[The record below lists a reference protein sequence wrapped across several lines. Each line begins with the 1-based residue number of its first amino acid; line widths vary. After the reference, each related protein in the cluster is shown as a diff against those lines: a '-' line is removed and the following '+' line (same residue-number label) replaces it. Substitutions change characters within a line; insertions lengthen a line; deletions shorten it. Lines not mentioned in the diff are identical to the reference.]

1 MLRYSR
7 LHALRENPGSE
18 EIQQFMMRLSRSL
31 RKYRWLVFTGWLL
44 ALVPAI
50 YLAMTQAGNLTGG
63 GFEVAGSQSLAVHDQ
78 LEELYHD
85 EGASSLAL
93 VAAPRPDASYQDMND
108 AVALLKRIAGEFP
121 GVTEAPNP
129 TQRPPQPDRPYV
141 VSLRLDARN
150 AGTSDVAKQLRGKV
164 GIKGD
169 QPGQTANGRVRLY
182 VIGQGALS
190 AAAAANTKRDIAA
203 AESWN
208 LPIILIVLLAVF
220 GSLAAAAI
228 PLALGICTVVVTMG
242 LVYLL
247 SEYTTMS
254 VFVTSTVSMFGIA
267 LAVDYSLFILMRFR
281 EELRAGRQPT
291 EAVDAA
297 MATSGLAVVLS
308 GMTVVASLTGI
319 YLINTPALK
328 SMATGA
334 ILAVAVAMLTAAT
347 LTPAVLATFGRAAA
361 KRSALLHWSR
371 QPESTQS
378 RFWNRWIGWVMRRP
392 WISALAASAVL
403 LVMAVPAASMVLG
416 NSLLR
421 QFDSSH
427 EIRAGVAGAAEA
439 LGPGALGPIRVLIT
453 FPDGGAASPEHSQT
467 IAAIRQRMTEAPNVV
482 TVSPPQSAEDSSS
495 ASLSAVLSVDPEAMR
510 ARDTVG
516 WMRTQLPK
524 IPDPGTARVDVG
536 GPTALIKDFDD
547 RVSQTEPLVL
557 LFVALIA
564 FVMLLISI
572 HSVFLAFKGVLMTLL
587 SVAAAYGSLVMV
599 FQWGWLQDLGFT
611 QISSI
616 DSTVPPL
623 VLAMTFGLSMDY
635 EIFLLTRIRERF
647 LHTGNTRDAVAYGVS
662 TSART
667 ITSAALIMIAV
678 FIGFAFAGMPL
689 VAEIGVACAVA
700 IAVDATVVR
709 LVLVPALMAMFAQ
722 WNWWL
727 PKWLR
732 RVLPSVDFERPLP
745 EVDLGDVVVIP
756 DDISALAAP
765 SADLRMVLKS
775 AAKLRHLAPDAICVA
790 DPLAFTGCGRNG
802 NHAVPGLQK
811 ELEKGLEN
819 GLDQCLEK
827 GRGLGPGQI
836 PHQVD
841 IGDEPVGVG
850 ASPGGA
856 GSSSKTA
863 TNGHSAAK
871 KLVDGLTSR
880 NGIARAIA
888 GMDRPVHPVTLWRG
902 RLSVAIDALE
912 AGLETQTDSAED
924 EKYERRSP
932 VETTHVQLP
941 TGDRLLV
948 PTGAEALRLKGYL
961 IMCRNSSRDF
971 ADFADMVETLEP
983 ETAAVV
989 LAGMDRYYCCETP
1002 RRQWIASQLVRRLA
1016 DPHPSDFSDDE
1027 WSEPDAKA
1035 DWEEVRQRCLSVAVA
1050 MLEEAR

>member
-1 MLRYSR
+1 
-7 LHALRENPGSE
+7 
-18 EIQQFMMRLSRSL
+18 MMRLSRSL
-31 RKYRWLVFTGWLL
+31 RRHRWLVFAGWLL
-44 ALVPAI
+44 ALVPAV
-50 YLAMTQAGNLTGG
+50 YLALTQSGNLTGG
-63 GFEVAGSQSLAVHDQ
+63 GFEVAGSQSLLVHDQ
-78 LEELYHD
+78 LEEQYH
-85 EGASSLAL
+85 EQGASSLAL
-93 VAAPRPDASYQDMND
+93 VAAPRPDASYQDIND
-108 AVALLKRIAGEFP
+108 AVAQLRQIASQFP
-121 GVTEAPNP
+121 GVAEVPNP

-141 VSLRLDARN
+141 VSLRLDSRN
-150 AGTSDVAKQLRGKV
+150 SGTSDIAKQLRQKV
-164 GIKGD
+164 GINGD
-169 QPGQTANGRVRLY
+169 HPGQTANGRVRLY

-190 AAAAANTKRDIAA
+190 AAAAANTKHDIAE
-203 AESWN
+203 AERWN

-228 PLALGICTVVVTMG
+228 PLALGVCTVLVTMG

-247 SEYTTMS
+247 SAHTTMS

-281 EELRAGRQPT
+281 EELRAGRQPR

-334 ILAVAVAMLTAAT
+334 ILAVAVAMLTSAT

-371 QPESTQS
+371 NPESSQS
-378 RFWNRWIGWVMRRP
+378 RFWNRWVGWVMRRP
-392 WISALAASAVL
+392 WISALAASIVL
-403 LVMAVPAASMVLG
+403 LVMAAPATSMVLG

-421 QFDSSH
+421 QFDYSH
-427 EIRAGVAGAAEA
+427 EIRAGVGAASEA
-439 LGPGALGPIRVLIT
+439 LGPGALGPVQVLVT
-453 FPDGGAASPEHSQT
+453 FPDGGASSTEHSQA
-467 IAAIRQRMTEAPNVV
+467 IAAIRQRMTQAPKVISV
-482 TVSPPQSAEDSSS
+482 APPQFADDNNSAL
-495 ASLSAVLSVDPEAMR
+495 LSAVLSVDPEDMG
-510 ARDTVG
+510 ARQAVS
-516 WMRTQLPK
+516 WMRTQLPQV
-524 IPDPGTARVDVG
+524 PDQGPARVDVG

-547 RVSQTEPLVL
+547 RVSATEPLVL

-564 FVMLLISI
+564 FVMLLVSI
-572 HSVFLAFKGVLMTLL
+572 HSVFLALKGVLMTLL

-727 PKWLR
+727 PRWLR
-732 RVLPSVDFERPLP
+732 RVLPSVDFDRPLP
-745 EVDLGDVVVIP
+745 EVDLRDIVVIP

-765 SADLRMVLKS
+765 NADLRMVLKS
-775 AAKLRHLAPDAICVA
+775 AAKLKHLAPDAICVA

-802 NHAVPGLQK
+802 KETELSPEQAAADGPGIS
-811 ELEKGLEN
+811 
-819 GLDQCLEK
+819 
-827 GRGLGPGQI
+827 RGQGPGQI
-836 PHQVD
+836 PHQVNICD
-841 IGDEPVGVG
+841 DDSAGVG
-850 ASPGGA
+850 PAD
-856 GSSSKTA
+856 SKTGS
-863 TNGHSAAK
+863 NGNSAAK
-871 KLVDGLTSR
+871 KLVGGLASR

-888 GMDRPVHPVTLWRG
+888 GGGRPVHPVTLWRG

-912 AGLETQTDSAED
+912 TDLDAGTDAGE
-924 EKYERRSP
+924 EQKYARRSP
-932 VETTHVQLP
+932 VETTNVQLP

-961 IMCRNSSRDF
+961 IMCRNSCRDY
-971 ADFADMVETLEP
+971 AEFADMVDTLEP
-983 ETAAVV
+983 ETAALV
-989 LAGMDRYYCCETP
+989 LAGIDRYYCCQPP
-1002 RRQWIASQLVRRLA
+1002 RQQWIATQLVRRLA
-1016 DPHPSDFSDDE
+1016 DPHPSDFTDDQ

-1035 DWEEVRQRCLSVAVA
+1035 EWEEVRERCLSVAVA

>member
-1 MLRYSR
+1 
-7 LHALRENPGSE
+7 
-18 EIQQFMMRLSRSL
+18 MMRLSRSL
-31 RKYRWLVFTGWLL
+31 RKYRWLVFAGWLL
-44 ALVPAI
+44 ALVPAV
-50 YLAMTQAGNLTGG
+50 YLALTQSGNLTGG
-63 GFEVAGSQSLAVHDQ
+63 GFDVAGSQSLAVHDQ
-78 LEELYHD
+78 LEDLYHD
-85 EGASSLAL
+85 QGGSSLAL
-93 VAAPRPDASYQDMND
+93 VAAPRADASYQDMND
-108 AVALLKRIAGEFP
+108 AVAQLRRIAAEVP
-121 GVTEAPNP
+121 GTTEIPNP

-141 VSLRLDARN
+141 LSVRLDSRN
-150 AGTSDVAKQLRGKV
+150 TSDVAKQLRTKV

-190 AAAAANTKRDIAA
+190 AAAAANTKHDIAA
-203 AESWN
+203 AEKWN
-208 LPIILIVLLAVF
+208 LPVILIVLLAVF

-247 SEYTTMS
+247 SAYTTMS

-281 EELRAGRQPT
+281 EELRSGRQPR

-308 GMTVVASLTGI
+308 GMTVIASLTGI
-319 YLINTPALK
+319 YVINTPALK

-334 ILAVAVAMLTAAT
+334 ILAVAVAMLTSTT
-347 LTPAVLATFGRAAA
+347 LTPAALATFGRAAA

-371 QPESTQS
+371 RPESTQS
-378 RFWNRWIGWVMRRP
+378 KFWNRWIGWVMRRP
-392 WISALAASAVL
+392 WMSALAASLVL
-403 LVMAVPAASMVLG
+403 LVMAAPAASMVLG

-427 EIRAGVAGAAEA
+427 EIRAGVGAAAQA
-439 LGPGALGPIRVLIT
+439 LGPGALGPIRVLIN
-453 FPDGGAASPEHSQT
+453 FPDGGAASPEHSHT
-467 IAAIRQRMTEAPNVV
+467 VGAVRQRMAQAPNIVS
-482 TVSPPQSAEDSSS
+482 VSPPQFAEDNGS
-495 ASLSAVLSVDPEAMR
+495 ALLSAVLSVDPEDMK
-510 ARDTVG
+510 ARETVG
-516 WMRTQLPK
+516 WMRAELPK
-524 IPDPGTARVDVG
+524 VPEAGTARVDVG

-547 RVSQTEPLVL
+547 RVSATEPLVL
-557 LFVALIA
+557 GFVALIA
-564 FVMLLISI
+564 FVMLLVSI
-572 HSVFLAFKGVLMTLL
+572 HSVFLALKGVLMTLL

-599 FQWGWLQDLGFT
+599 FQWGWLRDLGFA

-647 LHTGNTRDAVAYGVS
+647 LHSGNTRDAVAYGVS

-678 FIGFAFAGMPL
+678 FVGFAFAGMPL

-709 LVLVPALMAMFAQ
+709 LVMVPALMAMFAQ

-727 PKWLR
+727 PPWLS
-732 RVLPSVDFERPLP
+732 RVLPSVDFDRPLP

-756 DDISALAAP
+756 DDISALTAP

-775 AAKLRHLAPDAICVA
+775 AAKLKHLAPDAICVT
-790 DPLAFTGCGRNG
+790 DPLAFTGCGRTTAAG
-802 NHAVPGLQK
+802 ADPAP
-811 ELEKGLEN
+811 
-819 GLDQCLEK
+819 
-827 GRGLGPGQI
+827 GLGPGQI
-836 PHQVD
+836 PHQVALR
-841 IGDEPVGVG
+841 EEKVGVAAG
-850 ASPGGA
+850 PGEKT
-856 GSSSKTA
+856 GSNGH
-863 TNGHSAAK
+863 TNGSAGAK
-871 KLVDGLTSR
+871 KPAARNGR
-880 NGIARAIA
+880 NGIAKAIA
-888 GMDRPVHPVTLWRG
+888 GADRPVHPVTLWRG
-902 RLSVAIDALE
+902 RLSVALDAL
-912 AGLETQTDSAED
+912 QTDPDSGAD
-924 EKYERRSP
+924 RPRFRRRSP
-932 VETTHVQLP
+932 VETTNVQLP

-961 IMCRNSSRDF
+961 LMCRNSRRDY
-971 ADFADMVETLEP
+971 ADFADMVDALEP

-989 LAGMDRYYCCETP
+989 LAGMDRYYCCESS
-1002 RRQWIASQLVRRLA
+1002 RRQWIATQLVRRLA
-1016 DPHPSDFSDDE
+1016 DPDPCDYPDDQG
-1027 WSEPDAKA
+1027 PDADAPA
-1035 DWEEVRQRCLSVAVA
+1035 DWEQIRQRCLAVAVA

>member
-1 MLRYSR
+1 
-7 LHALRENPGSE
+7 
-18 EIQQFMMRLSRSL
+18 MMRLSRSL
-31 RKYRWLVFTGWLL
+31 RRFRWLVFTGWLL
-44 ALVPAI
+44 ALVPAV
-50 YLAMTQAGNLTGG
+50 YLALAQSGHLTGG

-78 LEELYHD
+78 LADQYQD
-85 EGASSLAL
+85 RASSLAL
-93 VAAPRPDASYQDMND
+93 VAAPRADASYQDIND
-108 AVALLKRIAGEFP
+108 AVAELRQIAGEIQ
-121 GVTEAPNP
+121 GVSELPNP

-141 VSLRLDARN
+141 ISLKLDARN
-150 AGTSDVAKQLRGKV
+150 AGTSDVAKKLRERV
-164 GIKGD
+164 GVHGD
-169 QPGQTANGRVRLY
+169 QSGQTANGHVRLY

-190 AAAAANTKRDIAA
+190 AAAAANTKRDIAD

-228 PLALGICTVVVTMG
+228 PLTLGICTVVVTMG

-247 SEYTTMS
+247 SMFTTMS

-281 EELRAGRQPT
+281 EELRTGRQPR

-308 GMTVVASLTGI
+308 GMTVIASLTGI

-334 ILAVAVAMLTAAT
+334 ILAVAVAMLTSAT

-371 QPESTQS
+371 RPEATQS
-378 RFWNRWIGWVMRRP
+378 RFWTRWIGWVMRRP
-392 WISALAASAVL
+392 WISAVAASAVL
-403 LVMAVPAASMVLG
+403 ILMAAPATAMVLG

-427 EIRAGVAGAAEA
+427 EIRAGVAGAAQA
-439 LGPGALGPIRVLIT
+439 LGPGALGPVQVLVT
-453 FPDGGAASPEHSQT
+453 FPDGTASEHGQT
-467 IAAIRQRMTEAPNVV
+467 VAAIRQRMTEAPDVASV
-482 TVSPPQSAEDSSS
+482 GPPEFAEDNGSVL
-495 ASLSAVLSVDPEAMR
+495 LSAVLSVDPEDLG
-510 ARDTVG
+510 ARQTVD
-516 WMRTQLPK
+516 WMRTQLPAVSGAPQ
-524 IPDPGTARVDVG
+524 IDVG
-536 GPTALIKDFDD
+536 GSTALIKDFDD

-557 LFVALIA
+557 LFVAVIA
-564 FVMLLISI
+564 FVMLLVSI

-599 FQWGWLQDLGFT
+599 FQWGWAQSLGFPHLN
-611 QISSI
+611 SI

-647 LHTGNTRDAVAYGVS
+647 LQTGHTRDAVAYGVS

-678 FIGFAFAGMPL
+678 FCGFAFAGMPL

-700 IAVDATVVR
+700 IAVDATIVR
-709 LVLVPALMAMFAQ
+709 LVLVPALMAMFSQ

-727 PKWLR
+727 PGWLAR
-732 RVLPSVDFERPLP
+732 ILPSVDFDRPLP

-756 DDISALAAP
+756 DEIVAAAIAP

-775 AAKLRHLAPDAICVA
+775 AAKLKDLAPDAICVA
-790 DPLAFTGCGRNG
+790 DPLAFTGCGRNDEELRQG
-802 NHAVPGLQK
+802 PEQPSDSAEAAVPAANPAP
-811 ELEKGLEN
+811 EYSRERN
-819 GLDQCLEK
+819 GAN
-827 GRGLGPGQI
+827 GQ
-836 PHQVD
+836 
-841 IGDEPVGVG
+841 
-850 ASPGGA
+850 SPA
-856 GSSSKTA
+856 R
-863 TNGHSAAK
+863 
-871 KLVDGLTSR
+871 KLVGSRSHR
-880 NGIARAIA
+880 NGIARAMPWA
-888 GMDRPVHPVTLWRG
+888 DRPVHPVTLWRG
-902 RLSVAIDALE
+902 RLSVALDALE
-912 AGLETQTDSAED
+912 TNATENATNHEDDLAETGPVGP
-924 EKYERRSP
+924 KYQRRSP
-932 VETTHVQLP
+932 VETTNVQLP

-948 PTGAEALRLKGYL
+948 PTGAETLRLKGYL
-961 IMCRNSSRDF
+961 IMSRNSSRDF
-971 ADFADMVETLEP
+971 AEFADMVDTMEP

-989 LAGMDRYYCCETP
+989 LAGMDRYYCCQP
-1002 RRQWIASQLVRRLA
+1002 PKRQWMATQLVRRLA
-1016 DPHPSDFSDDE
+1016 DPHPSDLEDQYP
-1027 WSEPDAKA
+1027 EPDAEA
-1035 DWEEVRQRCLSVAVA
+1035 SWDEVRQRCLSVAVA

>member
-1 MLRYSR
+1 
-7 LHALRENPGSE
+7 
-18 EIQQFMMRLSRSL
+18 
-31 RKYRWLVFTGWLL
+31 
-44 ALVPAI
+44 
-50 YLAMTQAGNLTGG
+50 
-63 GFEVAGSQSLAVHDQ
+63 
-78 LEELYHD
+78 
-85 EGASSLAL
+85 
-93 VAAPRPDASYQDMND
+93 
-108 AVALLKRIAGEFP
+108 
-121 GVTEAPNP
+121 
-129 TQRPPQPDRPYV
+129 V

-150 AGTSDVAKQLRGKV
+150 AGTSDVAKRLREQV

-169 QPGQTANGRVRLY
+169 QSGQTANGRVRLY
-182 VIGQGALS
+182 VIGQGALT

-203 AESWN
+203 AEQWN
-208 LPIILIVLLAVF
+208 LPIILIVLLVVF

-247 SEYTTMS
+247 SAYTTMS

-281 EELRAGRQPT
+281 EELRAGRRPT

-308 GMTVVASLTGI
+308 GLTVVASLTGI

-334 ILAVAVAMLTAAT
+334 ILAVGVAMLTSAT
-347 LTPAVLATFGRAAA
+347 MTPAVLATFGRAAA

-371 QPESTQS
+371 RPESTQS
-378 RFWNRWIGWVMRRP
+378 RFWNRWVGWVMRRP
-392 WISALAASAVL
+392 WLAAAAASVVL
-403 LVMAVPAASMVLG
+403 LVMAVPTASMVLG

-427 EIRAGVAGAAEA
+427 EIRGGVAAAAEA
-439 LGPGALGPIRVLIT
+439 LGPGALGPIRVLVT
-453 FPDGGAASPEHSQT
+453 FPDGGAASPEHNQT
-467 IAAIRQRMTEAPNVV
+467 IAAIRHRMTEAPNIVS
-482 TVSPPQSAEDSSS
+482 VSPPQFAEDSSS
-495 ASLSAVLSVDPEAMR
+495 ALLSAVLSVDPEAMR
-510 ARDTVG
+510 ARDTVS

-524 IPDPGTARVDVG
+524 IPEPGTARVDVG

-599 FQWGWLQDLGFT
+599 FQWGWLADLGFT

-727 PKWLR
+727 PGWLR

-756 DDISALAAP
+756 DDISALTAP

-775 AAKLRHLAPDAICVA
+775 AAKLRHLAPDAICVT
-790 DPLAFTGCGRNG
+790 DPLALTGCRRNG
-802 NHAVPGLQK
+802 KEPGQGSK
-811 ELEKGLEN
+811 NGSTNGSGNGPEKGLEN
-819 GLDQCLEK
+819 VLGNGPGKGLGK

-841 IGDEPVGVG
+841 IGDDRVGVG
-850 ASPGGA
+850 VGPAGT
-856 GSSSKTA
+856 GSSSKTG
-863 TNGHSAAK
+863 TNGHSATK

-880 NGIARAIA
+880 NGIARAIV
-888 GMDRPVHPVTLWRG
+888 GDRPVHPVTLWRG
-902 RLSVAIDALE
+902 RLSVAIDALQTD
-912 AGLETQTDSAED
+912 LETNRDRTEEPRYQ
-924 EKYERRSP
+924 RRSP

-941 TGDRLLV
+941 TGDRLQV

-961 IMCRNSSRDF
+961 IMCRNSSRDY
-971 ADFADMVETLEP
+971 ADFADMVETVEP
-983 ETAAVV
+983 ENAAVV
-989 LAGMDRYYCCETP
+989 LAGMDRYYCCQAP
-1002 RRQWIASQLVRRLA
+1002 RRQWIATQLVRRLA
-1016 DPHPSDFSDDE
+1016 DPHPSDFSADE
-1027 WSEPDAKA
+1027 LSEPDAKA
-1035 DWEEVRQRCLSVAVA
+1035 DWEDVRQRCLSVAVA

>member
-1 MLRYSR
+1 
-7 LHALRENPGSE
+7 
-18 EIQQFMMRLSRSL
+18 MRLSRSL
-31 RKYRWLVFTGWLL
+31 RKYRWLVFSGWLL
-44 ALVPAI
+44 ALVPAV
-50 YLAMTQAGNLTGG
+50 YLALTQSGNLTGG
-63 GFEVAGSQSLAVHDQ
+63 GFDVAGSQSLLVHDQ
-78 LEELYHD
+78 IEELYHD
-85 EGASSLAL
+85 QGSSSLAL
-93 VAAPRPDASYQDMND
+93 VAAPRPDASYSDIND
-108 AVALLKRIAGEFP
+108 AVALLKRTAAELP
-121 GVTEAPNP
+121 GVSEVPNP

-141 VSLRLDARN
+141 LSLRLDSRN
-150 AGTSDVAKQLRGKV
+150 TSDVAKQLRTKIGV
-164 GIKGD
+164 KGD
-169 QPGQTANGRVRLY
+169 QSGQTANGRVRLY

-190 AAAAANTKRDIAA
+190 AAAAQNTKHDIAA
-203 AESWN
+203 AERWN
-208 LPIILIVLLAVF
+208 LPVILIVLLAVF

-228 PLALGICTVVVTMG
+228 PLALGVCTVVVTMG

-247 SEYTTMS
+247 SSYTTMS

-281 EELRAGRQPT
+281 EELRSGREPR

-319 YLINTPALK
+319 YVINTPALK

-334 ILAVAVAMLTAAT
+334 ILAVAVAMLTSTT
-347 LTPAVLATFGRAAA
+347 LTPAALATFGRSAA
-361 KRSALLHWSR
+361 KRSAFLHWSR
-371 QPESTQS
+371 GPEGGQS
-378 RFWNRWIGWVMRRP
+378 RFWSRWIGWVMRRP
-392 WISALAASAVL
+392 WISALAASLVL
-403 LVMAVPAASMVLG
+403 LVMAAPATSMVLG

-427 EIRAGVAGAAEA
+427 EIRAGVGAAAEA
-439 LGPGALGPIRVLIT
+439 LGPGALGPIRVLVT

-467 IAAIRQRMTEAPNVV
+467 IGAVRQRMTQAPNI
-482 TVSPPQSAEDSSS
+482 VSVAPPQFAEDNGS
-495 ASLSAVLSVDPEAMR
+495 ALLSAVLSVDPEDMR
-510 ARDTVG
+510 ARETVG
-516 WMRTQLPK
+516 WMRAQLAK
-524 IPDPGTARVDVG
+524 VPDKGTARVDVG

-547 RVSQTEPLVL
+547 QVSKTEPLVL
-557 LFVALIA
+557 AIVALIA
-564 FVMLLISI
+564 FVMLLVSV
-572 HSVFLAFKGVLMTLL
+572 HSVFLALKGVLMTLL

-599 FQWGWLQDLGFT
+599 FQWGWLKDLGFA

-647 LHTGNTRDAVAYGVS
+647 LHSGNTRDAVAYGVS

-678 FIGFAFAGMPL
+678 FVGFAFAGMPL

-727 PKWLR
+727 PPWLS
-732 RVLPSVDFERPLP
+732 RVLPSVDFDRPLP
-745 EVDLGDVVVIP
+745 AVDLADVVVIP
-756 DDISALAAP
+756 DDISALTAP
-765 SADLRMVLKS
+765 NADLRMVLKS
-775 AAKLRHLAPDAICVA
+775 AAKLKHLAPDAICVT

-802 NHAVPGLQK
+802 K
-811 ELEKGLEN
+811 ERQGALPQGA
-819 GLDQCLEK
+819 DQDR
-827 GRGLGPGQI
+827 GRDPGQI
-836 PHQVD
+836 PHQVNID
-841 IGDEPVGVG
+841 DEKAGVGVG
-850 ASPGGA
+850 AA
-856 GSSSKTA
+856 DRKTGNNGH
-863 TNGHSAAK
+863 TNGAYGAK
-871 KLVDGLTSR
+871 KLVGGLTSR
-880 NGIARAIA
+880 NGIAKAIVGA
-888 GMDRPVHPVTLWRG
+888 DRPVHPVTLWRG

-912 AGLETQTDSAED
+912 SETDTADRPM
-924 EKYERRSP
+924 YERRCP

-948 PTGAEALRLKGYL
+948 PTGAETLRLKGYL
-961 IMCRNSSRDF
+961 IMCRNSRRDY

-989 LAGMDRYYCCETP
+989 LAGMDRYYCCQSP
-1002 RRQWIASQLVRRLA
+1002 RRQWIATQLVRRLA
-1016 DPHPSDFSDDE
+1016 DPDPWDFDDE
-1027 WSEPDAKA
+1027 QGSGGDARS
-1035 DWEEVRQRCLSVAVA
+1035 DWEEIRQRCLSVAVA

>member
-1 MLRYSR
+1 
-7 LHALRENPGSE
+7 
-18 EIQQFMMRLSRSL
+18 MMRLSRSL

-44 ALVPAI
+44 ALVPAV
-50 YLAMTQAGNLTGG
+50 YLALTQSGNLTGG
-63 GFEVAGSQSLAVHDQ
+63 GFDVAGSQSLAVHDQ
-78 LEELYHD
+78 LEDLYHD
-85 EGASSLAL
+85 QGGSSLAL

-108 AVALLKRIAGEFP
+108 AVAQLRQIAGGIP
-121 GVTEAPNP
+121 GTTEIPNP

-141 VSLRLDARN
+141 LSVRLDSRN
-150 AGTSDVAKQLRGKV
+150 TSDVAKKLRTKV

-169 QPGQTANGRVRLY
+169 QPGQTADGRVRLY

-190 AAAAANTKRDIAA
+190 AAAAANTKHDIAA
-203 AESWN
+203 AEKWN
-208 LPIILIVLLAVF
+208 LPVILIVLLAVF

-247 SEYTTMS
+247 SAYTTMS

-281 EELRAGRQPT
+281 EELRTGRQHR

-308 GMTVVASLTGI
+308 GMTVIASLTGI
-319 YLINTPALK
+319 YVINTPALK

-334 ILAVAVAMLTAAT
+334 ILAVAVAMLTSTT
-347 LTPAVLATFGRAAA
+347 LTPAALATFGRAAA

-371 QPESTQS
+371 RPESTQS
-378 RFWNRWIGWVMRRP
+378 RFWNRWVGWVMRRP
-392 WISALAASAVL
+392 WMSALAASLVL
-403 LVMAVPAASMVLG
+403 LVMAAPAVSMVLG

-427 EIRAGVAGAAEA
+427 EIRAGVGAAAQA
-439 LGPGALGPIRVLIT
+439 LGPGALGPVQVLIN
-453 FPDGGAASPEHSQT
+453 FPDGGAASPEHSHT
-467 IAAIRQRMTEAPNVV
+467 VGAIRQRMTEAPNIVS
-482 TVSPPQSAEDSSS
+482 VSPPQFAEDNGS
-495 ASLSAVLSVDPEAMR
+495 ALLSAVLSVDPEDMK

-516 WMRTQLPK
+516 WMRAQLPK
-524 IPDPGTARVDVG
+524 IPEAGTARVDVG

-547 RVSQTEPLVL
+547 RVSATEPLVL
-557 LFVALIA
+557 GFVALIA
-564 FVMLLISI
+564 FVMLLLSI
-572 HSVFLAFKGVLMTLL
+572 HSVFLALKGVLMTLL

-599 FQWGWLQDLGFT
+599 FQWGWLKDLGVA

-647 LHTGNTRDAVAYGVS
+647 LHSGNTRDAVAYGVS

-678 FIGFAFAGMPL
+678 FVGFAFAGMPL

-709 LVLVPALMAMFAQ
+709 LVMVPALMAMFAQ

-727 PKWLR
+727 PTWLR
-732 RVLPSVDFERPLP
+732 RVLPSVDFDRPLP

-756 DDISALAAP
+756 DDISALVAP

-775 AAKLRHLAPDAICVA
+775 SAKLKHLAPDAICVT
-790 DPLAFTGCGRNG
+790 DPLAFTGCGRNAAQ
-802 NHAVPGLQK
+802 AVAGPD
-811 ELEKGLEN
+811 E
-819 GLDQCLEK
+819 DQT
-827 GRGLGPGQI
+827 RGLGPGQI
-836 PHQVD
+836 PHQVT
-841 IGDEPVGVG
+841 IGEERVGVG
-850 ASPGGA
+850 VAGADKKPGANGH
-856 GSSSKTA
+856 
-863 TNGHSAAK
+863 TNGSLAPR
-871 KLVDGLTSR
+871 KLVGGLTSR
-880 NGIARAIA
+880 NGIAKAIA
-888 GMDRPVHPVTLWRG
+888 GTDRPVHPVTLWRG
-902 RLSVAIDALE
+902 RLSVAIDALQND
-912 AGLETQTDSAED
+912 ASGAPCDGPTYQ
-924 EKYERRSP
+924 RRSP
-932 VETTHVQLP
+932 VETTNVQLP

-948 PTGAEALRLKGYL
+948 PTGAETLRLKSYL
-961 IMCRNSSRDF
+961 IMCRNSRRDY
-971 ADFADMVETLEP
+971 ADFADMVDSLEP

-989 LAGMDRYYCCETP
+989 LAGMDRYYCCKSP
-1002 RRQWIASQLVRRLA
+1002 RQQWIATQLVRRLA
-1016 DPHPSDFSDDE
+1016 DPNPVDHPEDQE
-1027 WSEPDAKA
+1027 SEAA
-1035 DWEEVRQRCLSVAVA
+1035 ANSDWEEIRERCMSVAVA

>member
-1 MLRYSR
+1 
-7 LHALRENPGSE
+7 
-18 EIQQFMMRLSRSL
+18 MMRISRSL

-44 ALVPAI
+44 ALVPAV
-50 YLAMTQAGNLTGG
+50 YLAMSQSGNLTGG

-78 LEELYHD
+78 LEDLYHD
-85 EGASSLAL
+85 QGASSLAL
-93 VAAPRPDASYQDMND
+93 VAAPRPDASYQDIND
-108 AVALLKRIAGEFP
+108 AVAMLRQVAGEFP
-121 GVTEAPNP
+121 GVTEVPNP

-150 AGTSDVAKQLRGKV
+150 AGTSDLAKQLQQKV
-164 GIKGD
+164 GVKGD
-169 QPGQTANGRVRLY
+169 QAGQTANGRVRLY

-190 AAAAANTKRDIAA
+190 AAAAANTKHDIAA
-203 AESWN
+203 AEKWN

-220 GSLAAAAI
+220 GSLAAATI
-228 PLALGICTVVVTMG
+228 PLALGACTVVVTMG

-247 SEYTTMS
+247 SAYTTMS

-281 EELRAGRQPT
+281 EELRAGRQPN

-319 YLINTPALK
+319 YIINTPALK

-334 ILAVAVAMLTAAT
+334 IMAVAVAMLAAAT

-361 KRSALLHWSR
+361 KRSRLFHWSR
-371 QPESTQS
+371 QPEGTQS
-378 RFWNRWIGWVMRRP
+378 RFWNRWISWVMRRP
-392 WISALAASAVL
+392 WASAIAASLVL
-403 LVMAVPAASMVLG
+403 LIMAVPAGSMVLG

-427 EIRAGVAGAAEA
+427 EVRAGVGAAAQA
-439 LGPGALGPIRVLIT
+439 LGPGALGPIRVLVT
-453 FPDGGAASPEHSQT
+453 FPDGGASSPEHSQT
-467 IAAIRQRMTEAPNVV
+467 VAAIRQKMTQAPNIVSV
-482 TVSPPQSAEDSSS
+482 TPPQFAEDNGS
-495 ASLSAVLSVDPEAMR
+495 ALVSAVLSVDPEDMK

-516 WMRTQLPK
+516 WMRAQLPK

-547 RVSQTEPLVL
+547 RVSQTEPIVL
-557 LFVALIA
+557 LFVAAIA

-599 FQWGWLQDLGFT
+599 FQWGWLEGLGFT

-647 LHTGNTRDAVAYGVS
+647 LHSGNTRDAVAYGVS

-709 LVLVPALMAMFAQ
+709 LVLVPALMAMFTQ

-727 PKWLR
+727 PGWLR
-732 RVLPSVDFERPLP
+732 RVLPSVDFDRPLP

-756 DDISALAAP
+756 DDISALTAP

-775 AAKLRHLAPDAICVA
+775 AAKLKHLAPDAICVA

-802 NHAVPGLQK
+802 KAPHAEPAGS
-811 ELEKGLEN
+811 
-819 GLDQCLEK
+819 
-827 GRGLGPGQI
+827 RGLGPGQI
-836 PHQVD
+836 PHQVSID
-841 IGDEPVGVG
+841 DEAGNG
-850 ASPGGA
+850 ASPAAAKNG
-856 GSSSKTA
+856 

-871 KLVDGLTSR
+871 KRVGGLASR
-880 NGIARAIA
+880 NGIARAIS
-888 GMDRPVHPVTLWRG
+888 GDRPVHPVTLWRG

-912 AGLETQTDSAED
+912 TGVED
-924 EKYERRSP
+924 CEPPRYERRSP
-932 VETTHVQLP
+932 VETTNVQLP

-961 IMCRNSSRDF
+961 IMCRNSSRDY
-971 ADFADMVETLEP
+971 ADFADMVDTVEP

-989 LAGMDRYYCCETP
+989 LAGMDSYYCCQTP
-1002 RRQWIASQLVRRLA
+1002 RREWMATQLVRRLA
-1016 DPHPSDFSDDE
+1016 DPHPSDFGDDR

-1035 DWEEVRQRCLSVAVA
+1035 DWEDVKQRCLSVAVA